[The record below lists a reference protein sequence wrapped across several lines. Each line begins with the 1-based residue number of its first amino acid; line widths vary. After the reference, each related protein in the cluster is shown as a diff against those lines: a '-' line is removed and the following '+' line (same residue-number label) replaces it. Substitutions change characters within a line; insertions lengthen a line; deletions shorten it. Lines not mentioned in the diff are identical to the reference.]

1 MPANKKPQGPAIKKQ
16 NAGAFRMEAAKESG
30 NPLLNPRTF
39 SWEKK

>member
-30 NPLLNPRTF
+30 NPLLKPREF